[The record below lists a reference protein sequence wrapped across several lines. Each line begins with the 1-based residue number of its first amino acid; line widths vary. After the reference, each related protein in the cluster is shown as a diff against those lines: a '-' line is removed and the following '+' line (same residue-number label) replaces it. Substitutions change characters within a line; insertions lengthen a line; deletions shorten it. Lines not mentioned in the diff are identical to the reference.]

1 MQYYSCDLSL
11 PLEGR
16 FDDSAHAV
24 RVFCTP
30 DLAPHADDLL
40 AVLDCATEVVT
51 GEGAGADD
59 TQQ

>member
-1 MQYYSCDLSL
+1 MQYCSCDLSL

-16 FDDSAHAV
+16 FDHSAHAV
-24 RVFCTP
+24 RVLCTP
-30 DLAPHADDLL
+30 DLAPHTDDLL
-40 AVLDCATEVVT
+40 AILDRTAEVVT